1 MYCPN
6 LTQSNINQI
15 LFGYHS
21 EIRKFVI
28 TSLKVIY
35 LYLDA
40 KDKEEQEQIKLRPNA
55 TIKLQRDKTCFLISL
70 KDPTE
75 QYDFQAVDVNTADAW
90 VKMLQ
95 AKIEK

>member
-1 MYCPN
+1 M
-6 LTQSNINQI
+6 
-15 LFGYHS
+15 
-21 EIRKFVI
+21 
-28 TSLKVIY
+28 IY

-75 QYDFQAVDVNTADAW
+75 KYDFQAV
-90 VKMLQ
+90 
-95 AKIEK
+95 